1 MAHSRGCV
9 RRAGA
14 LLTALAVGAMA
25 PQGLRASDTATVQD
39 ILDGDELYINRK
51 QARVKARAQAPE
63 VVSTGNSR
71 GQLGFSTGAAGRL
84 NRFSL
89 LRLGSRCFLLEKGQL
104 LVSGPQNGCTRSA
117 RLSVR
122 GTNYLVEV
130 TEDGS
135 SELTVLEGQV
145 EVEPLRDGEP
155 SGAAVTTLEA
165 GQRLRI
171 SPLGVVLSLLQLSA
185 GDYTSILSG
194 PLFSGFT
201 TALPALGALESYVRT
216 ALPEVDIPSLPGIP
230 SAPVVPAVPSLPGF
244 GFF

>member
-1 MAHSRGCV
+1 MAHPLGF
-9 RRAGA
+9 AGGTGV
-14 LLTALAVGAMA
+14 LVTALAICSM
-25 PQGLRASDTATVQD
+25 PSQGLQASETATVQD

-51 QARVKARAQAPE
+51 PARVKARAQAPE

-89 LRLGSRCFLLEKGQL
+89 LRLGSSCFLLEKGQL

-122 GTNYLVEV
+122 GTNYLMEIK
-130 TEDGS
+130 EDES

-145 EVEPLRDGEP
+145 AVETLSDGQP
-155 SGAAVTTLEA
+155 TGGPVTTLEA

-171 SPLGVVLSLLQLSA
+171 SPVGVVLSLLQLSA

-201 TALPALGALESYVRT
+201 TALPALGPLESYIRT
-216 ALPEVDIPSLPGIP
+216 AMPDVELPSLPGIP
-230 SAPVVPAVPSLPGF
+230 AAPVVPSLPRF
-244 GFF
+244 GLF

>member
-1 MAHSRGCV
+1 MAHPFGFAGG
-9 RRAGA
+9 AGA
-14 LLTALAVGAMA
+14 LTIALAICSM
-25 PQGLRASDTATVQD
+25 PSQGLQASETATVQD

-51 QARVKARAQAPE
+51 PARVKARAQAPE

-89 LRLGSRCFLLEKGQL
+89 LRLGSSCFLLEKGQL

-122 GTNYLVEV
+122 GTNYLVEIK
-130 TEDGS
+130 EDES

-145 EVEPLRDGEP
+145 AVETLRDGQP
-155 SGAAVTTLEA
+155 TGGPVTTLEA

-171 SPLGVVLSLLQLSA
+171 SPVGVVLSLLQLSA

-201 TALPALGALESYVRT
+201 TSLPALGALESYIRT
-216 ALPEVDIPSLPGIP
+216 AMPDVELPSLPGIP
-230 SAPVVPAVPSLPGF
+230 AAPVVPSLPRF